1 MQHADATI
9 PAPLLTALEN
19 FTGDGV
25 DAAIIL
31 GSGLGDFADRL
42 ERERSISTQELPGYP
57 RSTVPGHAGMLHL
70 CRSGDERLLLFQGR
84 IHGYEGYA
92 PEETVLPV
100 RIAAALGAQRLLVT
114 NAAGGLHPSF
124 SAGDLMLITDALAL
138 PVSPLLPLE
147 RLFPASDT
155 LRHTSLV
162 SPSLAWSARAAA
174 EASGVALREGV
185 YAYCTGPSYETPA
198 EIAFYRMAGADA
210 VGMSTV
216 PELYAARD
224 AGMEVLGISCI
235 TNKSVTVRR
244 RVTHDEVTAVAARVA
259 EQFSRLVL
267 SILSRW

>member
-9 PAPLLTALEN
+9 PAPLRTELEN
-19 FTGDGV
+19 FSGGGV

-31 GSGLGDFADRL
+31 GSGLGDFASRL
-42 ERERSISTQELPGYP
+42 DCERSIATQELPGYP
-57 RSTVPGHAGMLHL
+57 RSTVPGHAGKLHL
-70 CRSGDERLLLFQGR
+70 CRNGDERLLLFQGR

-100 RIAAALGAQRLLVT
+100 RIAAALGARRLLVT

-138 PVSPLLPLE
+138 PVSPLLPFE
-147 RLFPASDT
+147 RLFPSNDST
-155 LRHTSLV
+155 LRAPLI
-162 SPSLAWSARAAA
+162 SPSLARGARAAA
-174 EASGVALREGV
+174 DASGVALREGV
-185 YAYCTGPSYETPA
+185 YAYCAGPSYETPA

-210 VGMSTV
+210 VGMSTL
-216 PELYAARD
+216 PELLAARH
-224 AGMEVLGISCI
+224 AGMQALGISCI
-235 TNKSVTVRR
+235 TNKSVTVRQ

-259 EQFSRLVL
+259 NQFARLLL